1 MIEFP
6 GTEQEVRQL
15 ERFLSATEEGPVSKE
30 LDALRGRAKEHAE
43 RLSSAVSIG
52 FAGEF
57 GAGKSSLAN
66 MLAGADILPTGPQHL
81 PLPLVIVTH
90 AEEPETTVGWWDKPT
105 KTYAGVAL
113 EKAAADEPDFISVG
127 VNSPALREISLFDLP
142 GSGALD
148 DSYKKTLELL
158 KFVDCAIWCT
168 NGTNAWRETE
178 RHLWSQVPQELR
190 DNSLL
195 VVTHADLPT
204 VRDSL
209 DRVLDR
215 LESERD
221 GLFQSVIPIG
231 TPVAV
236 KAMSNEPEPDF
247 ALWESCGG
255 QRLAEQVLETAS
267 TRRKRDIAAARADIE
282 NLFLPALA
290 ELERQT
296 EADDPETPR
305 PEATAPTLQDSLS
318 TVMPPLSNPVLQDW
332 LDAIAGIY
340 DDLKESSDIPPA
352 DFLRSCQEIV
362 EDFAERLENG
372 AEIDPAADWIPRE
385 FEKATDL
392 LLLLQFESGDAP
404 LRDAVSILTQLGDS
418 LAWAGTLAAAPQ
430 SRTGT

>member
-15 ERFLSATEEGPVSKE
+15 ERFLSATETAPVSKE
-30 LDALRGRAKEHAE
+30 LEALRSRAKDHAE

-81 PLPLVIVTH
+81 PLPLVIVTY
-90 AEEPETTVGWWDKPT
+90 AEEPETTVGWWDRPT
-105 KTYAGVAL
+105 KTYAGIAL
-113 EKAAADEPDFISVG
+113 DKAAGDKPDFISVG

-178 RHLWSQVPQELR
+178 RHLWSQVPQDLR

-195 VVTHADLPT
+195 VVTHTDLPT

-215 LESERD
+215 LENERE
-221 GLFQSVIPIG
+221 GLFQSVVPIG

-236 KAMSNEPEPDF
+236 KAMSKEPEPDF

-255 QRLAEQVLETAS
+255 QRLAEQVLQTAS

-282 NLFLPALA
+282 DLFLPALA
-290 ELERQT
+290 ELETQAET
-296 EADDPETPR
+296 EV
-305 PEATAPTLQDSLS
+305 PEAPKPVAAGQSLQDGLS
-318 TVMPPLSNPVLQDW
+318 AALSPLSNPILEDW

-340 DDLKESSDIPPA
+340 DNLKESSDIAPA

-362 EDFAERLENG
+362 EDFAERLESG
-372 AEIDPAADWIPRE
+372 SEIDPGADWIPRE

-392 LLLLQFESGDAP
+392 LLLLQFESGQAP
-404 LRDAVSILTQLGDS
+404 LRDAVSILAQLGDS
-418 LAWAGTLAAAPQ
+418 LAWAGTMVADPQ